1 MKSVFRLIWK
11 TFLNITIMVIP
22 ALFLLL
28 SDSYTRFYCGT
39 IGNFIILY
47 LPAALFTAW
56 IVWKKPCSWFALPT
70 GFLIAPLLYPLWMSL
85 LGRKYSYLFASA
97 FDAMI
102 INLVG
107 YYFIYAFPF
116 AIASLLP
123 TIMRWYRHKKSK

>member
-1 MKSVFRLIWK
+1 
-11 TFLNITIMVIP
+11 MVIP

-28 SDSYTRFYCGT
+28 SDSYTRFYHGT

-56 IVWKKPCSWFALPT
+56 IVWKKPCGWFVLPT
-70 GFLIAPLLYPLWMSL
+70 GFLIAPLLDPLWMSL

-116 AIASLLP
+116 TIASLLP